1 MSEIRQNPITKDWVI
16 IATER
21 AKRPDDFKEPPKY
34 SDLCEYRPDCPF
46 CPGNEKMTPEAILV
60 FPGNV
65 IQGCQYEWGSRVVG
79 NKFPALIPQGTVE
92 RKSTGWFH
100 LKMDGYGKHEVIIE
114 SPKPNATIGTL
125 PDEEVELIIRAWR
138 FRFLDLGKDDRI
150 RLITLFRN
158 HGPKAGTSLEHPQT
172 QIVATPVLSSLI
184 RQRMEEATR
193 HLDTYGTC
201 LFCDFLKEEQRL
213 QERVVLESEHF
224 LAFVPYAP
232 QSSYELWIIPKM
244 HQPSFGQ
251 IDNPQLV
258 DLARILNETLGLL
271 YRKLN
276 DPDYNLTLNTP
287 PVREAR
293 QECCHWH
300 IRILPRLGTYSGFEL
315 GSGIYITMISP
326 EKAAHFL
333 REGFEE
339 EERLQI

>member
-1 MSEIRQNPITKDWVI
+1 MSKIRQNPVTKDWVI
-16 IATER
+16 IASER
-21 AKRPDDFKEPPKY
+21 AKRPDDFKELP
-34 SDLCEYRPDCPF
+34 SHTHLCEYRADCPF
-46 CPGNEKMTPEAILV
+46 CPGNEKMTPESILEFPAEAI
-60 FPGNV
+60 PG
-65 IQGCQYEWGSRVVG
+65 CRSEWSLRVVE
-79 NKFPALIPQGTVE
+79 NKYPALFPQGTIN
-92 RKSTGWFH
+92 RRRTGPFYLH
-100 LKMDGYGKHEVIIE
+100 MDGYGRHEVIIE
-114 SPKPNATIGTL
+114 NPKHNATIGTL

-138 FRFLDLGKDDRI
+138 ARFLELSKDEGI

-158 HGPKAGTSLEHPQT
+158 HGPKAGTSLEHPHT

-224 LAFVPYAP
+224 LVFVPYAP

-300 IRILPRLGTYSGFEL
+300 IRILPRLGMYSGFEL
-315 GSGIYITMISP
+315 GSGLYITMIYP
-326 EKAAHFL
+326 EEAALFL
-333 REGFEE
+333 RQGVS
-339 EERLQI
+339 